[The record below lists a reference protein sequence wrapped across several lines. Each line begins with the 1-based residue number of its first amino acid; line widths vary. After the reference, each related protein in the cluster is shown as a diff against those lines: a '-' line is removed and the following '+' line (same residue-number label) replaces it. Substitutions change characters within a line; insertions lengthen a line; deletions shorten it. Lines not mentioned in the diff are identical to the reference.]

1 MSTRS
6 TQNFNSLDNLAMRY
20 LSQSLTVPH
29 PTDEPY
35 VLNDL
40 ESRVIRRTKTATL
53 VVAAFLGILG
63 VTLLYLP
70 QQIWPVFFSD
80 TPITISGSVY
90 ELPLITILYGAL
102 LVYIEVNLLL
112 AINRWGVKLIMHVC
126 QFPRNHDAQYD
137 RHLRALANAALEES
151 NKGIIRFGVDPYLH
165 LPRWGVTFFLL
176 LNLAKAAL
184 SELAIK
190 TMLTQVAGR
199 YVFRQMTDFVGAPFY
214 AFWNAWASWRVFH
227 EAQIRIMAPTT
238 IREFVNELYDE
249 WGKDDQFRSLILEA
263 LHYTGILK
271 RQYNYANFLLTETL
285 TDRFALKTTD
295 TLTGHFAERLAASPA
310 TVRLSIERLLVF
322 GVLIDGKLS
331 WTDRKRLKILRRKGV
346 FTQDMQDIEQLSR
359 EYNAG
364 RGLWI

>member
-1 MSTRS
+1 MATHS
-6 TQNFNSLDNLAMRY
+6 TQNLNSLDTLAMRY
-20 LSQSLTVPH
+20 LSHSLTISH
-29 PTDEPY
+29 PADEPY

-40 ESRVIRRTKTATL
+40 ESRVIRRTKKATI
-53 VVAAFLGILG
+53 VAAAFLGILG

-70 QQIWPVFFSD
+70 QQSWPAFFSN
-80 TPITISGSVY
+80 TPVTINGSVY
-90 ELPLITILYGAL
+90 QLPLITILYGVL
-102 LVYIEVNLLL
+102 LVYTEVNLLL
-112 AINRWGVKLIMHVC
+112 AINRWGVRLIMHVC

-165 LPRWGVTFFLL
+165 LPRWGVTVFLL

-184 SELAIK
+184 SELALK
-190 TMLTQVAGR
+190 TMLTQGAGR
-199 YVFRQMTDFVGAPFY
+199 YMFRQMTDFVGAPFY

-238 IREFVNELYDE
+238 IREFVNELHDE

-263 LHYTGILK
+263 LDYTGVLK
-271 RQYNYANFLLTETL
+271 SQYNYANFLLTETL

-310 TVRLSIERLLVF
+310 TVRLSIERLLIF

-331 WTDRKRLKILRRKGV
+331 LADRKQLKLLRKKGV

-364 RGLWI
+364 RGLWV

>member
-1 MSTRS
+1 MSTPS
-6 TQNFNSLDNLAMRY
+6 TKNLNSLDDLAKRY
-20 LSQSLTVPH
+20 LSHSLTIPH
-29 PTDEPY
+29 PADEPY
-35 VLNDL
+35 VLSAL

-53 VVAAFLGILG
+53 IVAAFLGILG
-63 VTLLYLP
+63 VLLLYLP
-70 QQIWPVFFSD
+70 QQIWPAFFSD
-80 TPITISGSVY
+80 TSVIINGIIY
-90 ELPLITILYGAL
+90 QLPLITILYGIL

-137 RHLRALANAALEES
+137 RHLRALANAALEDS
-151 NKGIIRFGVDPYLH
+151 NKGIIRFGIDPYLH
-165 LPRWGVTFFLL
+165 LPRWGVTVFLL
-176 LNLAKAAL
+176 FNLAKAAL

-190 TMLTQVAGR
+190 TMLTQVAGQ

-227 EAQIRIMAPTT
+227 EAQTRIMAPTT
-238 IREFVNELYDE
+238 IREFVSELHDE
-249 WGKDDQFRSLILEA
+249 WGKDDQFRSLILET

-285 TDRFALKTTD
+285 TDRFTLKTTD

-310 TVRLSIERLLVF
+310 TVRLSIERLLIF
-322 GVLIDGKLS
+322 GVIIDGKLS
-331 WTDRKRLKILRRKGV
+331 WADRKRLKLLRKKGV
-346 FTQDMQDIEQLSR
+346 FTQDIQDIKKISR

-364 RGLWI
+364 RGLWV